1 MSGKG
6 KKDNLLIT
14 ETNSKAKTQSSY
26 DFMKREK
33 VRDDLLFILSNL
45 SKRGRDK
52 LMNNNYNDEQ
62 VFNET
67 EKTMKDLMKRFSLKD
82 TILFE
87 KNRSIPNS
95 SVPVNSK
102 KTISFLKRQFSKN
115 ASKKVMIDKNKRNMA
130 KFRKMKIQKLRA
142 LKQGNKLRHRTTHE
156 HQLNLVK
163 QANNNSS
170 IFRRKKPRFFND
182 LLQRA
187 SNSLGVEIGEPL
199 RNTGLLKYG

>member
-1 MSGKG
+1 MSQEEEKS
-6 KKDNLLIT
+6 NILIT
-14 ETNSKAKTQSSY
+14 EANTKTQSSY

-33 VRDDLLFILSNL
+33 VREDLLFILSNL
-45 SKRGRDK
+45 SKKGRDK

-67 EKTMKDLMKRFSLKD
+67 EKTMKDLMKRFTLKD
-82 TILFE
+82 TVLFE
-87 KNRSIPNS
+87 KNHPIPNS
-95 SVPVNSK
+95 RVPVNSR

-115 ASKKVMIDKNKRNMA
+115 ATQKMMIDKKKSNMV
-130 KFRKMKIQKLRA
+130 KFRKMKMQKLRA

-163 QANNNSS
+163 QANKNSS
-170 IFRRKKPRFFND
+170 IFRRKKPKFFND
-182 LLQRA
+182 LMQIA
-187 SNSLGVEIGEPL
+187 SNSLGVGNGEPL